1 MPDILDEDLPEPELS
16 KRDQKRA
23 DRAARKTARWQGRA
37 AVREREQLRRRR
49 AFAQQRSP
57 IVLAVL
63 AVLVFGGIAVVG
75 ALVPRGDDA
84 GGDVKV
90 LHQDTAPTTVTTDAG
105 ATSEPSSDAT
115 DTTPQADPQTV
126 GADWVVAYFS
136 GGDWQQLTTPAA
148 RKALDS
154 TRGTYFDGKYL
165 DGDKVNVSEWTWRD
179 QSTVSPQWEGTID
192 VLLQPGRDARLVASL
207 RVTVDTTGSTPLVS
221 KVDTLFYG
229 EA

>member
-16 KRDQKRA
+16 KRDQRRA
-23 DRAARKTARWQGRA
+23 ERTARKTARWQNRA
-37 AVREREQLRRRR
+37 AVREQEQRRRRR
-49 AFAQQRSP
+49 AFNQQRSP

-90 LHQDTAPTTVTTDAG
+90 LHQDTEPTTVTTDAG
-105 ATSEPSSDAT
+105 ATSEPSSDGT
-115 DTTPQADPQTV
+115 DTAASDPQTV

-136 GGDWQQLTTPAA
+136 GGDWQQLTTPEA
-148 RKALDS
+148 RKTLSSARAS
-154 TRGTYFDGKYL
+154 YFDGKYL

-179 QSTVSPQWEGTID
+179 ESTVSPQWQGTVD
-192 VLLQPGRDARLVASL
+192 VLLQPGRASRLVASL
-207 RVTVDTTGSTPLVS
+207 RVTVDTTGSTPMVS
-221 KVDTLFYG
+221 KVETLFYG